1 MTGKTKT
8 SAWMTLLVGGVLWAG
23 LGTHLQARQD
33 PLRIIFVQ
41 AKEKPAVY
49 ILLDTSG
56 SMNWPAVVEGCR
68 LCVGTHCAAECPLSS
83 PAGTPKVSIV
93 EDFGQNTGGDPSNGT
108 GHGYWVRVRKQG
120 DSFSY
125 WFFVPPSR
133 MAMVKNLFGNC
144 ITIYDVA
151 NTLKQAPLCSDSSSD
166 STRPCRSGPPAQ
178 WRTTY
183 YRFPFSG
190 GPINGAFF
198 QFEYNSQ
205 GSLTSKGWVNYTP
218 GSPNEPIPDPAWTVT
233 RPPVDIVQQNINTV
247 YWGMGHFTGNIAR
260 DNRST
265 RDVPLL
271 PADNNNNNTVQPI
284 HNRMGPAPGAPAGG
298 RCPGSG
304 LSAGSRPESPT
315 SGGLNFVKGEL
326 DQFFAQDT
334 RGNTCQRPYFAIL
347 ITDGESNICNP
358 NDTEWPNF
366 CQGYTNS
373 ATLVRYPPGRTDELF
388 RNLALDPVTSCKS
401 NNDQDKH
408 SPRGPSVQ
416 TFVIGI
422 SPDVSRCE
430 LNLTAFC
437 GRTDASADDAGV
449 NWQTN
454 PRAPAGD
461 VNVSCSDSLS
471 TRYKAPPACDPATDS
486 NCKDYA
492 FFADNPQQLQ
502 DAFNKILASILAGDY
517 STALPVTSI
526 EARGTAF
533 QNAVFIPSTKIPGW
547 KGTLRRWEVAPCG
560 DNVSPATHVD
570 VSNLTF
576 DQLCN
581 VLKQQNP
588 RIIVTS
594 GTTTCVSP
602 DPNDPRNT
610 FHFHLKWD
618 AACSLLDQANPSQ
631 NDYNRRIYTVDPGCA
646 VGNAATGPTVACR
659 TLKMFRKDSTTVA
672 WVRSKFGGVVDWSQ
686 LDFNGNGQTAD
697 TDDQD
702 VRMLIDFILGGDGQ
716 GNKRAWLMG
725 DVIGSST
732 QVVATPLTYALK
744 TVPPKDA
751 FDQQFRNR
759 PVIAYVAANDG
770 LLHAFRADHDP
781 SDPAS
786 PPIELFAFLPPQAF
800 PDVVKM
806 FQNFLKNPKIPT
818 GQAEPPNFDQHIW
831 TMAAPLNSA
840 DIWIRWRDSTLGTPG
855 WRTVLYVPMGPTIP
869 GLYALDVTDPSRL
882 DPNNPEARPPFQVLW
897 YWTAPPGSYGD
908 KVWNAVPLGP
918 SRETRISPKLQ
929 NQYLTLWIVGVVT
942 TDSADTHVHSLTSL
956 LAADTGETVKGGRV
970 IASPVNCDPAGTDD
984 RGRLN
989 PFCVPYHVY
998 GHEAFVSSEVDL
1010 SAADMPNTHTFV
1022 PDTAGRVF
1030 VENIFPE
1037 NALLWR
1043 DNNPTPLNLPFT
1055 QPPTDPKKNPIYFTP
1070 SVVHARGK
1078 QALMLATVTGS
1089 IFETD
1094 SDVNDNSNPQCCEG
1108 RCTIQCRQDSDCF
1121 TGQTCRGGQCQPIL
1135 RPPCFCDAGGN
1146 GFCTK
1151 IMLDIFDVDPNTRDI
1166 QQTNPSTQH
1175 FELRI
1180 GNTSFQ
1186 VDTDGDGDVDGT
1198 VTLSPLT
1205 RATTRPLVVMDA
1217 ATGGGG
1223 PTSGR
1228 AYFLLMDPGQTQGG
1242 LCVGRTYLVPVPFA
1256 FTTGGGG
1263 GGGGSFVRF
1272 ASPPQVQQPIQ
1283 QLGFGPV
1290 TSITAVAGKLVVVQ
1304 AGYGARIAAPAVPG
1318 PPAPNSTPTLPLL
1331 RGVRRVQ

>member
-56 SMNWPAVVEGCR
+56 SMGWPAICGGPVNCSFCSDKNRAGCKAEVSMQPPGASSTLKAR
-68 LCVGTHCAAECPLSS
+68 IAADFTVDTG
-83 PAGTPKVSIV
+83 GTPR
-93 EDFGQNTGGDPSNGT
+93 QGT
-108 GHGYWVRVRKQG
+108 GNGYWVRASTSG
-120 DSFSY
+120 AFSY
-125 WFFVPPSR
+125 WYFLPPSR
-133 MAMVKNLFGNC
+133 MAMVKNVFGNC
-144 ITIYDVA
+144 VVIYDVVPQLKNLRPRDFNDPA
-151 NTLKQAPLCSDSSSD
+151 YGQSSYKCTNATLPSDACATVAGQSVCKCVD
-166 STRPCRSGPPAQ
+166 AVGNIA
-178 WRTTY
+178 
-183 YRFPFSG
+183 YRFPAGG
-190 GPINGAFF
+190 GPTNGHYWDF
-198 QFEYNSQ
+198 
-205 GSLTSKGWVNYTP
+205 T
-218 GSPNEPIPDPAWTVT
+218 GSPGWRGGWTGPPSQDEPVGDPRFTARRDPLDLVAK
-233 RPPVDIVQQNINTV
+233 NINTM
-247 YWGMGHFTGNIAR
+247 YWGMGGFWSDSQAR
-260 DNRST
+260 AT
-265 RDVPLL
+265 RFVPIV
-271 PADNNNNNTVQPI
+271 PSDNNNNTTVKSIQNHMKTSNNSPRCGG
-284 HNRMGPAPGAPAGG
+284 NAPTDAVPGG
-298 RCPGSG
+298 GT
-304 LSAGSRPESPT
+304 PT
-315 SGGLNFVKGEL
+315 SQGLNFVKGEIN
-326 DQFFAQDT
+326 QFWRQDA
-334 RGNTCQRPYFAIL
+334 RGQACQRPYYTIL
-347 ITDGESNICNP
+347 ITDGQSNVCNP
-358 NDTEWPNF
+358 DINRDGRPGDEWGNTCP
-366 CQGYTNS
+366 GYTTNHPP
-373 ATLVRYPPGRTDELF
+373 TPQTVYFPPGRTDELF
-388 RNLALDPVTSCKS
+388 RNLPDKSSGCQTTDQPGRPVK
-401 NNDQDKH
+401 
-408 SPRGPSVQ
+408 

-422 SPDVSRCE
+422 SPEVSRCE
-430 LNLTAFC
+430 LNLDAYY

-449 NWQTN
+449 
-454 PRAPAGD
+454 
-461 VNVSCSDSLS
+461 SLNDPL
-471 TRYKAPPACDPATDS
+471 PPFDPS
-486 NCKDYA
+486 KNYA
-492 FFADNPQQLQ
+492 FFANNPEEL
-502 DAFNKILASILAGDY
+502 DAALNKIIAGILAGDY
-517 STALPVTSI
+517 STAIPVTSI
-526 EARGTAF
+526 EARGTSF

-560 DNVSPATHVD
+560 DDVSPATHVD

-800 PDVVKM
+800 PSIVKM

-897 YWTAPPGSYGD
+897 YWTAPAGSYGD

-984 RGRLN
+984 QGRLN

-1094 SDVNDNSNPQCCEG
+1094 SDINDNSNPAFCG
-1108 RCTIQCRQDSDCF
+1108 
-1121 TGQTCRGGQCQPIL
+1121 TGNK
-1135 RPPCFCDAGGN
+1135 PPCFCDAGGN

-1166 QQTNPSTQH
+1166 QQTSPSTQH

-1186 VDTDGDGDVDGT
+1186 VDTDGDGDVDST
-1198 VTLSPLT
+1198 VTLSSLT

-1223 PTSGR
+1223 PTSGK
-1228 AYFLLMDPGQTQGG
+1228 AYFLLMDPSQFIEELG
-1242 LCVGRTYLVPVPFA
+1242 LCAGRTYLVPVSFA

-1318 PPAPNSTPTLPLL
+1318 PPAPNPTPTLPLL